1 MNYLTTR
8 RKSKY
13 LNLIVIALL
22 SFSFFI
28 VSCNK
33 DDDEVTPTTPV
44 TPTPPPPPKNPVIE
58 FANGNGTLSA
68 VKTRSFQKV
77 PFFGFI
83 PVDLGVAVA
92 VFYDDPTSGVF
103 LDAGTVTCESGG
115 TGEELTKQSNNS
127 YAYTPGLNNTT
138 GIDFS
143 SGDVVWNVSGA
154 GTVPTSMY
162 SNYNYFPEV
171 GMVTSETTVKKNK
184 DYTLVVDNVSNSD
197 SVLFMI
203 GGIFHTAPM
212 ATSMYT
218 FTAAEL
224 GKLAAG
230 INFVQVAAYNVNID
244 NSTGKTYYYVNETV
258 VTQQVTIE

>member
-1 MNYLTTR
+1 MTYLRLNRNSNYP
-8 RKSKY
+8 K
-13 LNLIVIALL
+13 LIAIALL
-22 SFSFFI
+22 SFSISI

-44 TPTPPPPPKNPVIE
+44 VPTPPPPPKNPVIE

-68 VKTRSFQKV
+68 VKTRSFKKV
-77 PFFGFI
+77 PLFGFI

-103 LDAGTVTCESGG
+103 VDAGTVTCESGG
-115 TGEELTKQSNNS
+115 IAEELTKQSNNS

-143 SGDVVWNVSGA
+143 FGDVVWNVSGA
-154 GTVPTSMY
+154 GTVPPSTY

-203 GGIFHTAPM
+203 GGIFHTAPK
-212 ATSMYT
+212 ATSAYT

-224 GKLAAG
+224 GTLKAG
-230 INFVQVAAYNVNID
+230 INFVQVAAYNWISD

-258 VTQQVTIE
+258 VTQEVTIE